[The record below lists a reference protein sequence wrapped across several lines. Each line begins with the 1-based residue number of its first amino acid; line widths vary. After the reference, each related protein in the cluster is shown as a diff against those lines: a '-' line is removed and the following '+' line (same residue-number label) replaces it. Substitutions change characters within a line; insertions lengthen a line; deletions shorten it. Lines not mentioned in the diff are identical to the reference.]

1 MGAAS
6 ASDHR
11 CRDVMPRVACLL
23 LLFLPLRIIVYP
35 SSSSTHIRIEILT
48 TISLLLFVGLI
59 LSAEPGAAE
68 NFTSAMKVSCGVAKR
83 NFLSLVCG

>member
-1 MGAAS
+1 MSGCDAS
-6 ASDHR
+6 SCLFVVVIFALAYYCISLIFIYPHPHR
-11 CRDVMPRVACLL
+11 NSH
-23 LLFLPLRIIVYP
+23 YY
-35 SSSSTHIRIEILT
+35 
-48 TISLLLFVGLI
+48 SLLLFVGLI